1 MSRAADPLETLQD
14 SLRGA
19 PIIWKGDYPY
29 FIHPISDGIPRMEA
43 EVLRATRD
51 LIVDMVDWSEIDIV
65 VSVEAMGL
73 PLLAAVG
80 EATGKPT
87 VVIRKRSYGMEGEV
101 RVDVSTGYSSSTA
114 YINDINPGERILVVD
129 DVISTGGTL
138 EPLLEALEKMGAILK
153 GVIIAIEKGEGR
165 ERLAKE
171 RPNWPIYS
179 LARIDIVEG
188 RVEIVE

>member
-1 MSRAADPLETLQD
+1 MSPSDPLSVLQD

-29 FIHPISDGIPRMEA
+29 FIHPISDGIPRMDA
-43 EVLRATRD
+43 DVLRATRD
-51 LIVDMVDWSEIDIV
+51 LIVEMVDWAKVDLI

-80 EATGKPT
+80 DATGKPT

-101 RVDVSTGYSSSTA
+101 PVDVSTGYSQSTA
-114 YINDINPGERILVVD
+114 YINDIKPGERIIIVD

-138 EPLLEALEKMGAILK
+138 APLLEALEGMGAILR
-153 GVIIAIEKGEGR
+153 GIIVAIEKGEGR
-165 ERLAKE
+165 RRLAKD
-171 RPNWPIYS
+171 RPDWPIRS
-179 LARIDIVEG
+179 LAKIDIIDG
-188 RVEIVE
+188 SVEIVE

>member
-1 MSRAADPLETLQD
+1 MEPGDPLTILQN

-29 FIHPISDGIPRMEA
+29 FIHPISDGIPRMDPD
-43 EVLRATRD
+43 VLRATRD
-51 LIVDMVDWSEIDIV
+51 FIISMVDWSKIDLI

-80 EATGKPT
+80 EASGKPT

-101 RVDVSTGYSSSTA
+101 EVNVSTGYSKSTT
-114 YINDINPGERILVVD
+114 YINDIKPGERILIVD

-138 EPLLEALEKMGAILK
+138 EPILETIEGMGAKLQDI
-153 GVIIAIEKGEGR
+153 IIAIEKGEGR
-165 ERLAKE
+165 ERLSVEKPE
-171 RPNWPIYS
+171 WPIRT
-179 LARIDIVEG
+179 LARIEIVDG
-188 RVEIVE
+188 RVEIIE

>member
-1 MSRAADPLETLQD
+1 MSQTDPLTVLQD

-19 PIIWKGDYPY
+19 PIIWKGEYPY

-51 LIVDMVDWSEIDIV
+51 LIVSMVDWSQIDLI

-114 YINDINPGERILVVD
+114 YINDISPGERLLIVD

-138 EPLLEALEKMGAILK
+138 EPLLESLEGMGAVLQD
-153 GVIIAIEKGEGR
+153 VIVAIEKGEGR
-165 ERLAKE
+165 VRLSEE
-171 RPNWPIYS
+171 RPEWPIRT
-179 LARIDIVEG
+179 LARIDIVDG
-188 RVEIVE
+188 KVEIIQ

>member
-1 MSRAADPLETLQD
+1 MPPSDPLSILQD
-14 SLRGA
+14 SLRGS

-29 FIHPISDGIPRMEA
+29 FIHPISDGIPRMDA
-43 EVLRATRD
+43 DVLRATRD
-51 LIVDMVDWSEIDIV
+51 LIIEMVDWSEIDLV

-87 VVIRKRSYGMEGEV
+87 VVIRKREYGMEGEV
-101 RVDVSTGYSSSTA
+101 RVDVSTGYSQSTT
-114 YINDINPGERILVVD
+114 YINDISPGERILIVD

-138 EPLLEALEKMGAILK
+138 EPILATLEEM
-153 GVIIAIEKGEGR
+153 GVILQDIVIAIEKGEGR

-171 RPNWPIYS
+171 RPRWPIRT
-179 LARIDIVEG
+179 LARIDIIDG
-188 RVEIVE
+188 RVEILE

>member
-1 MSRAADPLETLQD
+1 MSQTDPLTVLQD

-19 PIIWKGDYPY
+19 PIIWKGEYPY

-51 LIVDMVDWSEIDIV
+51 LIVSMVDWSQIDLI

-114 YINDINPGERILVVD
+114 YINDISSGERILVVD

-138 EPLLEALEKMGAILK
+138 EPLLESLEGMGAVLQD
-153 GVIIAIEKGEGR
+153 VIVAIEKGDGR
-165 ERLAKE
+165 VRLSEE
-171 RPNWPIYS
+171 RPEWPIRT
-179 LARIDIVEG
+179 LARIDIVDG
-188 RVEIVE
+188 KVEIVQ

>member
-1 MSRAADPLETLQD
+1 MEPGEPLSVLHD

-19 PIIWKGDYPY
+19 PIIWKGEYPY

-43 EVLRATRD
+43 SVLRATRD
-51 LIVDMVDWSEIDIV
+51 LIVSMVDWSKIDLV

-80 EATGKPT
+80 EASGKPT

-101 RVDVSTGYSSSTA
+101 RVDVSTGYSESTT
-114 YINDINPGERILVVD
+114 YINDIKAGERILIVD

-138 EPLLEALEKMGAILK
+138 EPILEAIEDMGAILQDI
-153 GVIIAIEKGEGR
+153 IIAIEKGDGR
-165 ERLAKE
+165 ERLALE
-171 RPNWPIYS
+171 RPKWPIRT
-179 LARIDIVEG
+179 LARIDIVDG
-188 RVEIVE
+188 KVEIVE

>member
-1 MSRAADPLETLQD
+1 MSQADPLNVLHD

-19 PIIWKGDYPY
+19 PIIWKGEYPY
-29 FIHPISDGIPRMEA
+29 FIHPISDGIPRMDA

-51 LIVDMVDWSEIDIV
+51 LIVSMVDWSQIDLI

-73 PLLAAVG
+73 PLLASVG
-80 EATGKPT
+80 EVTGKPT

-114 YINDINPGERILVVD
+114 YINDISPGERILIVD

-138 EPLLEALEKMGAILK
+138 EPILESLEGMGAVLQD
-153 GVIIAIEKGEGR
+153 VIVAIEKGNGR
-165 ERLAKE
+165 ERLSVE
-171 RPNWPIYS
+171 RPEWPIRT
-179 LARIDIVEG
+179 LARIDIVDG
-188 RVEIVE
+188 KVEIVS

>member
-1 MSRAADPLETLQD
+1 MSPSEPLSVLQD
-14 SLRGA
+14 SLRGS

-29 FIHPISDGIPRMEA
+29 FIHPISDGIPRMDA
-43 EVLRATRD
+43 DVLRATRD
-51 LIVDMVDWSEIDIV
+51 LIVEMVDWSKIDLI

-87 VVIRKRSYGMEGEV
+87 VVIRKREYGMEGEV
-101 RVDVSTGYSSSTA
+101 RVDVSTGYSQSTTF
-114 YINDINPGERILVVD
+114 INDISAGERILIVD

-138 EPLLEALEKMGAILK
+138 EPILATLEEM
-153 GVIIAIEKGEGR
+153 GVILQDIVIAIEKGEGR

-171 RPNWPIYS
+171 KPGWPIRT
-179 LARIDIVEG
+179 LARIDIIDG
-188 RVEIVE
+188 KVEILE

>member
-1 MSRAADPLETLQD
+1 MEPGDPLTILQN

-29 FIHPISDGIPRMEA
+29 FIHPISDGIPRMDPD
-43 EVLRATRD
+43 VLRATRD
-51 LIVDMVDWSEIDIV
+51 LIISMVDWSEIDLI

-80 EATGKPT
+80 EASGKPT

-101 RVDVSTGYSSSTA
+101 KVNVSTGYSKSTT
-114 YINDINPGERILVVD
+114 YINDIKPGERILIVD

-138 EPLLEALEKMGAILK
+138 EPILETIEGMGAKLQDI
-153 GVIIAIEKGEGR
+153 IIAIEKGEGR
-165 ERLAKE
+165 ERLSVEKPE
-171 RPNWPIYS
+171 WPIRT
-179 LARIDIVEG
+179 LARIEIVDG
-188 RVEIVE
+188 RVEIIE